1 MGIFKVRFCYF
12 KRIKI
17 RARSKLRNNSQDH
30 SKKVENMIIK
40 NQLAGRLM
48 RMKVNLIQEIKELT
62 RDEEDNSKEIPP
74 NNIKISSNNSS
85 KRAMQIIQKKSI

>member
-1 MGIFKVRFCYF
+1 
-12 KRIKI
+12 
-17 RARSKLRNNSQDH
+17 
-30 SKKVENMIIK
+30 MIIK

>member
-1 MGIFKVRFCYF
+1 
-12 KRIKI
+12 
-17 RARSKLRNNSQDH
+17 
-30 SKKVENMIIK
+30 
-40 NQLAGRLM
+40 
-48 RMKVNLIQEIKELT
+48 MKVNLIQEIKELT